1 VAREVCVEDGRG
13 QLAVLTDVGMT
24 ALREAAPVHV
34 ASVREHLFDQLSP
47 AQIEAVRDIGE
58 TLLRHLDPR

>member
-1 VAREVCVEDGRG
+1 
-13 QLAVLTDVGMT
+13 
-24 ALREAAPVHV
+24 
-34 ASVREHLFDQLSP
+34 VREHLFDQLSP